1 MASPCTPGS
10 NFECRA
16 AALLNRRAGAM
27 GLWKDDYTV
36 KVRYVDTDLQHSRS
50 HKYRNLTLVSY
61 FIQNPQPSL
70 LQSGL

>member
-1 MASPCTPGS
+1 
-10 NFECRA
+10 
-16 AALLNRRAGAM
+16 M

-61 FIQNPQPSL
+61 FIQNP
-70 LQSGL
+70 